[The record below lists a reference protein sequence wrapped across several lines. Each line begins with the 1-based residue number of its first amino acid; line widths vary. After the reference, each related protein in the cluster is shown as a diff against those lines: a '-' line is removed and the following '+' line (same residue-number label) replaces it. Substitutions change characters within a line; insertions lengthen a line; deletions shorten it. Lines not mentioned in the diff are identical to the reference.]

1 MATPIT
7 AIIRRN
13 TLTNALRTAASIYD
27 EDANHI
33 IYAKEGDTWLAQD
46 RVVQQF
52 RRQADEAR
60 ALADTIDQSDK
71 IELRD

>member
-1 MATPIT
+1 MTDVIT
-7 AIIRRN
+7 IARRN
-13 TLTNALRTAASIYD
+13 TLTNALRTAAAIYD

-33 IYAKEGDTWLAQD
+33 IYAKHENWLEPD
-46 RVVQQF
+46 RVVEQF

>member
-1 MATPIT
+1 MATMIT
-7 AIIRRN
+7 IARRAALI
-13 TLTNALRTAASIYD
+13 TALRTAAAIYD

-33 IYAKEGDTWLAQD
+33 IYAKDENWLAQD
-46 RVVQQF
+46 RVVDQF